1 MVANVYYGRT
11 AATDATAFLDRL
23 EATVVS
29 DLTADPGNRGVLTL
43 YRVGSEHADFIL
55 VTLWASADEAQ
66 RLDHPV
72 LREADGFA
80 GADED
85 GRGGPFRVL
94 VRGDLALG
102 AALGLGLG

>member
-1 MVANVYYGRT
+1 MIANVYYGRT

-23 EATVVS
+23 DATLVA

-43 YRVGSEHADFIL
+43 YRVGSEHAHFIL
-55 VTLWASADEAQ
+55 VALWASADEAR

-72 LREADGFA
+72 LREADGLA
-80 GADED
+80 AAAERD
-85 GRGGPFRVL
+85 GGGPYRVL

-102 AALGLGLG
+102 AALGLG